1 VSTFRLYGPNIS
13 NRHPTET
20 EVSARRL
27 LCADTNVRITSHDWH
42 VQPFVK
48 DQLAFRLSGAP
59 SVRPVRPKAKPNVLE
74 TRQSYR
80 VQRSTVNPL
89 KSQDFH
95 LISTVRGASIQK
107 GLHKLQLAAGE
118 LFSAKASCLPRLL
131 TAPQTLSRRSG
142 RFLAHAKAEDSRKLK
157 IAWRLCSTRKP
168 FRERCPRM
176 RTPERGQLEAY

>member
-1 VSTFRLYGPNIS
+1 MARTF
-13 NRHPTET
+13 PTDT
-20 EVSARRL
+20 QQKPKFLQGCL

-59 SVRPVRPKAKPNVLE
+59 SVRPIPPHFVRKAAKPYVLE

-89 KSQDFH
+89 RAQDFH

-107 GLHKLQLAAGE
+107 GMQELQLAAGE
-118 LFSAKASCLPRLL
+118 LFSCSSALL
-131 TAPQTLSRRSG
+131 KCAAQVRCSSALLKCAAQVRCSSALLKCTA
-142 RFLAHAKAEDSRKLK
+142 
-157 IAWRLCSTRKP
+157 
-168 FRERCPRM
+168 
-176 RTPERGQLEAY
+176 